1 MRVCLT
7 DGTARIILPP
17 QVAARIQTI
26 VSRVATNPDLKKAA
40 LSTQL
45 PRCRPS
51 LSKLKFLEIKN
62 FDRALL
68 LVRNLSGV
76 FDFPN
81 AS

>member
-1 MRVCLT
+1 MRACLT
-7 DGTARIILPP
+7 DGTARIFLPP
-17 QVAARIQTI
+17 FVAARIQTL
-26 VSRVATNPDLKKAA
+26 VSRVAPTPDLKKAT

-62 FDRALL
+62 FGRALL
-68 LVRNLSGV
+68 LDLNLSGV